1 MIKTIAWKNR
11 VTNLCLEVITSAL
24 VILWIYT
31 SIAKIFDYD
40 NFKTQLGLSP
50 FLEGMNGFI
59 AVALPAGELLLAL
72 ALVLRK
78 TRKLGLYISFGLM
91 FLFTGYI
98 WIMLHFAYDLP
109 CSCGGVLAEMSWQE
123 HLWFNAGF
131 TFLAAIAIFIIEHKH
146 AELGK
151 TAQMR
156 MGFNQ

>member
-1 MIKTIAWKNR
+1 MIKTSAWKSR

-31 SIAKIFDYD
+31 SISKIFDYD

-72 ALVLRK
+72 ALIIRK
-78 TRKLGLYISFGLM
+78 TRKLGLYLSFGLM

-109 CSCGGVLAEMSWQE
+109 CSCGGVLAEMSWDE
-123 HLWFNAGF
+123 HLWFNAGM
-131 TFLAAIAIFIIEHKH
+131 TLLAAIAIFMIEHKQH
-146 AELGK
+146 AASSSA
-151 TAQMR
+151 AQMR
-156 MGFNQ
+156 MA